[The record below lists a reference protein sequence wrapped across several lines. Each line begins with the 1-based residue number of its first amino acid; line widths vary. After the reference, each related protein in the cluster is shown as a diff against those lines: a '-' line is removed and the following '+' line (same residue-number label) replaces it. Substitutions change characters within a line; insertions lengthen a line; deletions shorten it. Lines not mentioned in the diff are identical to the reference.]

1 MSIAFKLFK
10 NDIFAD
16 ALCYNSGENSAAER
30 QHREPVLPQSGE
42 GPFAT
47 DSPLSVPVIIKL
59 AICMCVCFCQ
69 PLLRTLYVCC
79 CVQFPSHYFDT
90 LLSRDPNT

>member
-59 AICMCVCFCQ
+59 AICMCV
-69 PLLRTLYVCC
+69 LLSAIA
-79 CVQFPSHYFDT
+79 PDT
-90 LLSRDPNT
+90 LRLLLCAVSQSLF